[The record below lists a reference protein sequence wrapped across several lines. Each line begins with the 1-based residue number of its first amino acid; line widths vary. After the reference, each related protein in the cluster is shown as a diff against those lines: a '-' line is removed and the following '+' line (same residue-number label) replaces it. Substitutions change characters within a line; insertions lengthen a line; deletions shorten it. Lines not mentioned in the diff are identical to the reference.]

1 MLLTSSQVSVLITTT
16 IVILCTS
23 ALFFSGYVIQQRTLR
38 DLRTA
43 IKPKYIPRPKPH
55 IYAFDAALTD
65 PESLIPSE
73 NKAQV
78 ALGTSNP
85 GSDSRS
91 ELEDGITIEV
101 RPSIQ
106 EPEQKP
112 KAAPSPAQKGEESQ
126 YDTPELKKRI
136 SDKQW
141 DGVQEGG
148 EPLTRLERRK
158 RIKDEIQRLSQGEP
172 VYYQRRLW

>member
-1 MLLTSSQVSVLITTT
+1 MPCESP
-16 IVILCTS
+16 VILCTS

-43 IKPKYIPRPKPH
+43 IKPKYIPRTEPH
-55 IYAFDAALTD
+55 VYAFDAPLTD

-73 NKAQV
+73 DKGQV
-78 ALGTSNP
+78 ALGLSDS
-85 GSDSRS
+85 GSGSRS
-91 ELEDGITIEV
+91 ESEDEITIEV

-112 KAAPSPAQKGEESQ
+112 EAAPSPAQRGEESQ
-126 YDTPELKKRI
+126 YDTPELKKR
-136 SDKQW
+136 SSEKQW

-158 RIKDEIQRLSQGEP
+158 RIKAEIERLSQGEP